1 MTTTQVAKVVSTGR
15 SLLRGGTTEVPAR
28 VNSYHGGRTFLS
40 LRGARFLACASEQA
54 PQSPPPPVFARS
66 HRRRS
71 NLANWSEIATPRQ
84 VGARND
90 TPLVFARLTSVSR
103 SNLLGAGIDRP
114 SARNDKWAW
123 CWAKEAATKSWRRD
137 LQMPVS
143 SFYFGD
149 GRESMTR
156 FILLP
161 SLSRCQVITGQDGA
175 DEQDDYLCPWSI
187 LHKEGG
193 GRSWAI
199 NNTSNPSG
207 VE

>member
-1 MTTTQVAKVVSTGR
+1 MSRPRGRRELTTTKVAKLFSTGR
-15 SLLRGGTTEVPAR
+15 SWLPDWTREVPAK

-40 LRGARFLACASEQA
+40 LRGAK
-54 PQSPPPPVFARS
+54 
-66 HRRRS
+66 RRS
-71 NLANWSEIATPRQ
+71 NLGGESSEIATPRQ

-90 TPLVFARLTSVSR
+90 KR
-103 SNLLGAGIDRP
+103 
-114 SARNDKWAW
+114 AW
-123 CWAKEAATKSWRRD
+123 CWMKEAATKSWRRD

-161 SLSRCQVITGQDGA
+161 RSPRCRVISGQDGV
-175 DEQDDYLCPWSI
+175 DKQDDYLCPWSI
-187 LHKEGG
+187 LHREGG
-193 GRSWAI
+193 GRSWAM
-199 NNTSNPSG
+199 NNTSNICG